1 MIKYPTKISRKVC
14 GLNARGR
21 LRSFLLVTLK
31 INVKCL
37 ASYLN
42 NIKIHFM
49 LLQEAIGVFDD
60 FVICMRNIMKPLNG
74 TFSAEQIE
82 TSRASTFDVADVFE
96 EFILNYGKLHLVGTR
111 SSEEIYSHKLG
122 ESERDHQLS

>member
-1 MIKYPTKISRKVC
+1 MIKYPTKISRKVW
-14 GLNARGR
+14 GLKARGR

-60 FVICMRNIMKPLNG
+60 FVISMRNIVKPLNG
-74 TFSAEQIE
+74 TFSTEQIE

-111 SSEEIYSHKLG
+111 SSEEIYNHKLG
-122 ESERDHQLS
+122 ESERDHQF

>member
-1 MIKYPTKISRKVC
+1 MIKYPTKISRNVW
-14 GLNARGR
+14 GLKARGR

-37 ASYLN
+37 APFL

-60 FVICMRNIMKPLNG
+60 FVISMRNIVKPLNG
-74 TFSAEQIE
+74 TFSTEQIE

-111 SSEEIYSHKLG
+111 SSQEIYSHKLG
-122 ESERDHQLS
+122 ESERDHQF

>member
-49 LLQEAIGVFDD
+49 LLQKAIGVFDD

-111 SSEEIYSHKLG
+111 SSQEIYSHKLG
-122 ESERDHQLS
+122 ESERDHQF